1 MGTIENSKE
10 GFVYRQDDGEI
21 TARFESIEEKMVLS
35 HEGSPFYKR
44 VFNLLILAAVLYLAL
59 IFFLI

>member
-1 MGTIENSKE
+1 MGIIENSEE

-35 HEGSPFYKR
+35 HEGSTLYR
-44 VFNLLILAAVLYLAL
+44 HVFNLLMLAGGLYLAA
-59 IFFLI
+59 IFFLT